1 MNIRALV
8 RRLIPL
14 AVVILLAISTPYQS
28 PSTVEA
34 QTPVVEIDWR
44 AYSNPTAYWDEA
56 YAVCEA
62 GDYIYV
68 VGGQSCGDWTCGR
81 IEVRHKVNGSLVNAF
96 DIESINK
103 YLIKPF
109 TDCAIGGGKL
119 YAVSG
124 YAVRGYRSTSIYVFD
139 LEFIFDPTLF
149 KLNAR
154 FTVGKGYYYSILFLD
169 NHTYVAGESGSA
181 LIVEKRR
188 ADNLELVKERITNPP
203 PNTNYVTARFI
214 GVNPVTKQLWVVGY
228 ADTNLWI
235 EILDLDL
242 NLVKVVNKSGV
253 GGRIAVFDEEGN
265 AYVIGFTKTTGAGFV
280 AEFDKES
287 RELLYRE
294 VPLDVLKAAYV
305 NGYIAIATHES
316 GGHVLYVLDKG
327 LRVVSRVVL
336 SEKTRASGAGFSFGK
351 MAFDGESLYVAGW
364 DEAPGDREW
373 AIYSISIKAPTATT
387 VTVTTPPTT
396 AASTVT
402 TTLVITH
409 TTVTTVA
416 GYTTVALPVA
426 TTATVFLPT
435 TVTTTVVTREVS
447 YIPTSTVVRPWL
459 AEETVALG
467 VSVAMLVASV
477 LIGLRLRRR

>member
-34 QTPVVEIDWR
+34 QTPVVEVNWR
-44 AYSNPTAYWDEA
+44 AYSNPTAYRDEA
-56 YAVCEA
+56 YAVCETE
-62 GDYIYV
+62 DYIYV

-96 DIESINK
+96 NTGVVVG
-103 YLIKPF
+103 LI
-109 TDCAIGGGKL
+109 DCAIGGGKL

-203 PNTNYVTARFI
+203 LNTNYVTARFI
-214 GVNPVTKQLWVVGY
+214 GINPVTKQLWVVGH
-228 ADTNLWI
+228 AVGLAVTNLWI

-242 NLVKVVNKSGV
+242 KLVKVISKSGV
-253 GGRIAVFDEEGN
+253 GGLVAVFDEEGN
-265 AYVIGFTKTTGAGFV
+265 AYVIGFTKTTGV
-280 AEFDKES
+280 
-287 RELLYRE
+287 
-294 VPLDVLKAAYV
+294 
-305 NGYIAIATHES
+305 
-316 GGHVLYVLDKG
+316 G
-327 LRVVSRVVL
+327 L
-336 SEKTRASGAGFSFGK
+336 
-351 MAFDGESLYVAGW
+351 
-364 DEAPGDREW
+364 
-373 AIYSISIKAPTATT
+373 
-387 VTVTTPPTT
+387 
-396 AASTVT
+396 
-402 TTLVITH
+402 
-409 TTVTTVA
+409 
-416 GYTTVALPVA
+416 
-426 TTATVFLPT
+426 
-435 TVTTTVVTREVS
+435 
-447 YIPTSTVVRPWL
+447 
-459 AEETVALG
+459 
-467 VSVAMLVASV
+467 
-477 LIGLRLRRR
+477 

>member
-68 VGGQSCGDWTCGR
+68 VGDYSWGYMGR

-124 YAVRGYRSTSIYVFD
+124 YRYLSRFIYVFD

-154 FTVGKGYYYSILFLD
+154 FTVGKGYYNSILFLD

-253 GGRIAVFDEEGN
+253 GGRVAVFDEEGN
-265 AYVIGFTKTTGAGFV
+265 AYVVGFTKTTGVGFV
-280 AEFDKES
+280 AKFDKEG

-294 VPLDVLKAAYV
+294 VPLDGLKAAYV

-316 GGHVLYVLDKG
+316 DGHVLHVLDKG
-327 LRVVSRVVL
+327 LRVASRVVL
-336 SEKTRASGAGFSFGK
+336 SEKTRAKGAEFGPGK
-351 MAFDGESLYVAGW
+351 MAFDGKSLYVAGW
-364 DEAPGDREW
+364 DTAPGDAEW

-447 YIPTSTVVRPWL
+447 YILTSTVVRPWL

-467 VSVAMLVASV
+467 VSVAMIATSV

>member
-1 MNIRALV
+1 
-8 RRLIPL
+8 
-14 AVVILLAISTPYQS
+14 
-28 PSTVEA
+28 
-34 QTPVVEIDWR
+34 
-44 AYSNPTAYWDEA
+44 
-56 YAVCEA
+56 
-62 GDYIYV
+62 
-68 VGGQSCGDWTCGR
+68 
-81 IEVRHKVNGSLVNAF
+81 
-96 DIESINK
+96 
-103 YLIKPF
+103 
-109 TDCAIGGGKL
+109 
-119 YAVSG
+119 
-124 YAVRGYRSTSIYVFD
+124 
-139 LEFIFDPTLF
+139 
-149 KLNAR
+149 
-154 FTVGKGYYYSILFLD
+154 VGKGYYNSILFFD
-169 NHTYVAGESGSA
+169 NHTYVAGYLGDA

-203 PNTNYVTARFI
+203 PNNNYVIAKFI
-214 GVNPVTKQLWVVGY
+214 GINPVTKQLWVVGY
-228 ADTNLWI
+228 AGVKYRSFSLWI

-265 AYVIGFTKTTGAGFV
+265 AYVIGFTKYTGVGFV
-280 AEFDKES
+280 AKFDKES

-387 VTVTTPPTT
+387 VTATTPPTT
-396 AASTVT
+396 TTAGTAT
-402 TTLVITH
+402 TTVAVAIEAAIGTLPVVTPV
-409 TTVTTVA
+409 VTTV
-416 GYTTVALPVA
+416 TVALP
-426 TTATVFLPT
+426 TTIT
-435 TVTTTVVTREVS
+435 TTITATVVTREVS

-459 AEETVALG
+459 AEETIAFVI
-467 VSVAMLVASV
+467 SVAMLVASV